1 MTTRRN
7 ANTSAEEQGV
17 VGRNTTSQREA
28 AQTALQGHTLRRD
41 NVFGQIKRLAE
52 FVTSE
57 EFANAS
63 IPFLQA
69 KLHVLGTYW
78 DTLSNEH
85 MAIISFPTTEE
96 SSNHHTRQYLD
107 GEKYFTEAIAA
118 MNQRILEMPAVGHNI
133 ADNRQT
139 SLGVRYEP
147 ITLNEFT
154 GDHREWGEWR
164 AVYESLYHN
173 NPKLENAHKFQYLKR
188 ALKGKAAGLLA
199 GWQALGENYEE
210 AYKLLV
216 DAYENRYLKTMAHL
230 DSLFS
235 LKPCERET
243 HESIRA
249 LIDGVNGA
257 IRQLRVAGSP
267 VDHWDNIVTHI
278 LITRMPQRTLNA
290 WESTNELNDMPP
302 IAEVIT
308 FLEKRA
314 RAALNLEIN
323 SNSSVKNS
331 TNNSNQRA
339 SNQSYNKT
347 EKASVSQFNNRSSS
361 NAAAMQCHHCKGNHS
376 LFKCDKFKALAVK
389 HRSDRIKALGLCFG
403 CFKGTHK
410 SNSGDCS
417 QRVCPRCPNT
427 KHNSLLCPRLTQS
440 LTVATI
446 QTQSEPTTGEQSGS
460 QNFQ

>member
-1 MTTRRN
+1 MTTRAARAEEVPHASNAVQMIVARRN
-7 ANTSAEEQGV
+7 AVLNQLKKAAEY
-17 VGRNTTSQREA
+17 
-28 AQTALQGHTLRRD
+28 TATP
-41 NVFGQIKRLAE
+41 
-52 FVTSE
+52 
-57 EFANAS
+57 EFADAS
-63 IPFLQA
+63 IPLLNA
-69 KLHVLGTYW
+69 KILVVGTYW
-78 DTLSNEH
+78 ETLSAEH
-85 MAIISFPTTEE
+85 MSLVSSAPEE
-96 SSNHHTRQYLD
+96 INNHMRHYAS
-107 GEKYFTEAIAA
+107 GEKLFTDAMAA
-118 MNQRILEMPAVGHNI
+118 LNQKIIDIQAMEMQP
-133 ADNRQT
+133 DNRQT
-139 SLGVRYEP
+139 SLGIRYEP

-173 NPKLENAHKFQYLKR
+173 NPKLGNAHKFQYLKR

-216 DAYENRYLKTMAHL
+216 DAFENRYLKTMAHL

-267 VDHWDNIVTHI
+267 VEHWDNIVTHI
-278 LITRMPQRTLNA
+278 LITRMPPRTLNA

-302 IAEVIT
+302 IAEVIA

-323 SNSSVKNS
+323 SHGSVKTTSNS
-331 TNNSNQRA
+331 SNQRA

-347 EKASVSQFNNRSSS
+347 EKVLVPQSNNNNRSSS
-361 NAAAMQCHHCKGNHS
+361 NATPMQCHHCKGNHS
-376 LFKCDKFKALAVK
+376 LFKCDKFKALTVRQ
-389 HRSDRIKALGLCFG
+389 RSDRVKALNLCFG
-403 CFKGTHK
+403 CFKSTHK

-417 QRVCPRCPNT
+417 QRICPRCPNT
-427 KHNSLLCPRLTQS
+427 KHNSLLCSRLTQS
-440 LTVATI
+440 LSVATI
-446 QTQSEPTTGEQSGS
+446 QTQSEPSTNEQNSS
-460 QNFQ
+460 SNF